1 MLVRI
6 ETAAFFLPNRLIMKI
21 ITFLFLSLSTSCF
34 CQTDTLVVEIIYGS
48 KPIAKS
54 ESHWFGGKLGGHIGL
69 RIGADSV
76 MHFVPG
82 GRVVATN
89 VNSDTGRYLISSKR
103 SFYRTFHCDTTKT
116 CQIFIPVTS
125 SQKQKLLKDA
135 APFLKEGPYPYAF
148 FGMRCAA
155 ACYHLLSLADVTKDR
170 SRSRMTWKFFY
181 PRKLRKF
188 LFKEAAQKGW
198 IIKETAGSSKRKWDH
213 D

>member
-1 MLVRI
+1 MKSLAI
-6 ETAAFFLPNRLIMKI
+6 LLILLPFLP
-21 ITFLFLSLSTSCF
+21 FS
-34 CQTDTLVVEIIYGS
+34 QTDTLVVEVIYGS
-48 KPIAKS
+48 KPIDKN
-54 ESHWFGGKLGGHIGL
+54 ERHWFGGKLGGHIGL
-69 RIGADSV
+69 MIGNDSV

-82 GRVVATN
+82 GRVAATTI
-89 VNSDTGRYLISSKR
+89 NSDTGRYLISSER
-103 SFYRTFHCDTTKT
+103 SFYRTFYCDTTKT
-116 CQIFIPVTS
+116 CRIIIPITT

-155 ACYHLLSLADVTKDR
+155 ACYHLLSLAEVTKEL

-188 LFKEAAQKGW
+188 LFKEANTKGW
-198 IIKETAGSSKRKWDH
+198 IIQETPGSTKRKWDH

>member
-1 MLVRI
+1 MKHAL
-6 ETAAFFLPNRLIMKI
+6 LI
-21 ITFLFLSLSTSCF
+21 LFLLPAICQG
-34 CQTDTLVVEIIYGS
+34 QTDTLVVEVIYGS
-48 KPIAKS
+48 KPIDNT
-54 ESHWFGGKLGGHIGL
+54 ERHWFGGKLGGHIGL
-69 RIGADSV
+69 KIGNDSV

-82 GRVVATN
+82 GRVAATN
-89 VNSDTGRYLISSKR
+89 VNSDTGKYLISSSR
-103 SFYRTFHCDTTKT
+103 QFYRTFYCDTTKT
-116 CQIFIPVTS
+116 CRIFIPVS
-125 SQKQKLLKDA
+125 HAQKQQLLTNA

-188 LFKEAAQKGW
+188 LFKEAKINGW
-198 IIKETAGSSKRKWDH
+198 RITTTPGSSKRKWDH